1 MSTNIVS
8 EDVLLKS
15 ILKYGIDVV
24 EFAQVDS
31 SVSSKYNLRVT
42 NELLEYPL
50 FSDYSNEWFMPDEY
64 KTLDIC
70 EWILLQCKT
79 NEQLLRV
86 QKELELFESH
96 NMIDVLRFMKF
107 LVDTLR
113 NSSIVWGVGRGS
125 SVASYVLFLIGVHK
139 IDSIKYDLPIDEFF
153 KEV

>member
-64 KTLDIC
+64 KTLDIS

-113 NSSIVWGVGRGS
+113 NNSIVWGVGRGS

>member
-113 NSSIVWGVGRGS
+113 NNSIVWGVGRGS